1 VPSNADKIAW
11 ITGGGSGIGAAVAT
25 ELARQGWQV
34 VISGR
39 SLEKLQAVAG
49 ADAQLANRLYPIALD
64 VTDDAANQAV
74 VAEVVK
80 RFGRI
85 DYAML
90 NAGDY
95 AAFGAPDWDARK
107 FRYTVEVNL
116 MGVVHGLSALLP
128 QLQAQGYGHIAI
140 VSSVAG
146 YVGMPNAAAYGA
158 TKAALINLAES
169 LKPEL
174 ELMAIKMQLICPGFI
189 ATPMTDRNDFPM
201 PFRIP
206 ADEAARR
213 IVAAMGS
220 NRFEITMPRRLTWIM
235 KLLRLLPYP
244 LLFPITRKMLRRP
257 KTPLNR
263 NQS

>member
-1 VPSNADKIAW
+1 
-11 ITGGGSGIGAAVAT
+11 
-25 ELARQGWQV
+25 
-34 VISGR
+34 
-39 SLEKLQAVAG
+39 
-49 ADAQLANRLYPIALD
+49 
-64 VTDDAANQAV
+64 
-74 VAEVVK
+74 
-80 RFGRI
+80 
-85 DYAML
+85 
-90 NAGDY
+90 
-95 AAFGAPDWDARK
+95 
-107 FRYTVEVNL
+107 
-116 MGVVHGLSALLP
+116 
-128 QLQAQGYGHIAI
+128 
-140 VSSVAG
+140 
-146 YVGMPNAAAYGA
+146 MPNAAAYGA